1 MANDILKYTSRD
13 YDSISTD
20 LIDAIPALTDTW
32 TSREDGDPGIVLVK
46 EMSAIG
52 DMLSYN
58 LDKQA
63 LEFYGPTV
71 TQRKNAA
78 KLFELVG
85 YNMHW
90 YRSALTTVKLTYT
103 PKVTGYL
110 ELFHRVTQAK
120 TDQAIQDL
128 YYEYRLTYSDEF
140 YDDSVSYG
148 RLPVPPTS
156 NPQHWITGISAEG
169 WKTPSEAA
177 SQGGNFEDIK
187 TSVPFPNHALDFYDH
202 ATKVFNDYM
211 NDTNNALELRT
222 YIEDQNRQIDLY
234 PNEYSGM
241 MYSIV
246 PSIDSNQI
254 DENGNYRPTYIFKP
268 FESKNVS
275 AVQGTIK
282 SVKFKSS
289 QLQDNRFYLPEA
301 ELDEEHIYLCYNTT
315 SSNPQIAPSIFIQR
329 TENLLTESHI
339 NEISQISRDIGVRT
353 EPGTGVY
360 VYFQFRVDDFDYPY
374 IELSSYWNTV
384 IPENAT
390 FEVFYF
396 KTSGMYGNIT
406 KNYLKRLG
414 SYSSS
419 ILSVE
424 NCDTNTAQYDI
435 NGNLLSYS
443 GKHPETAREGYIN
456 SLNHVMTF
464 DSIVTIFDFER
475 FTKRQEG
482 FTNALAVDRQRMLD
496 LNKKIFKECNS
507 YTDDQLRSILGNVSS
522 SDTHESLVNKLYAI
536 RKVVQ
541 LDYNNPNPTVLISE
555 VPSTPD
561 FTYSDT
567 NFRNYYLNMYP
578 IYGNFSTQSDSGE
591 QVALYVLN
599 KTVGG
604 TDIPLP
610 YRMYCLNENGNAWRG
625 LNNAFADVHIVSVE
639 PHPTYARVFEWYCCG
654 TLHLTKSVSE
664 EDSKNIIKNVI
675 DHLTLTFS
683 ASNVAFG
690 SKITQMDV
698 IQAVMEADPR
708 IRYFDA
714 GIGDKKVIVFN
725 TPMTDVQNY
734 FNVDAYFNPE
744 SIMRYTQTVEN
755 NENQNLLRIDTAY
768 IQKRSE

>member
-120 TDQAIQDL
+120 TDKEIQDL

-140 YDDSVSYG
+140 YDDSVPYG

-156 NPQHWITGISAEG
+156 NPQYWITGISAEG

-177 SQGGNFEDIK
+177 SQGEDFEDIK
-187 TSVPFPNHALDFYDH
+187 TSVPFPNHALDFYSY
-202 ATKVFNDYM
+202 ATEVFNDYRD
-211 NDTNNALELRT
+211 DTNNALELRT

-339 NEISQISRDIGVRT
+339 NEISQISMDVGVRT

-414 SYSSS
+414 SYNSS

-610 YRMYCLNENGNAWRG
+610 YKMYCLDENRNAWRG

-639 PHPTYARVFEWYCCG
+639 PHPAYARVFEWYCCG

-675 DHLTLTFS
+675 DHLTFTFS

>member
-103 PKVTGYL
+103 PKVQDYMNTFKNIAENDL
-110 ELFHRVTQAK
+110 PF
-120 TDQAIQDL
+120 TDICDM
-128 YYEYRLTYSDEF
+128 YYDYRLKYSDSY
-140 YDDSVSYG
+140 YDVDND
-148 RLPVPPTS
+148 RLPMPPETDA
-156 NPQHWITGISAEG
+156 QHWIDDISEEG
-169 WKTPSEAA
+169 VATPSDAIQ
-177 SQGGNFEDIK
+177 QGIDFETIK
-187 TSVPFPNHALDFYDH
+187 DAPAFQIHANIFRDN
-202 ATKVFNDYM
+202 AVEIFNNYVNSGL
-211 NDTNNALELRT
+211 NDLELRT

-339 NEISQISRDIGVRT
+339 NEISQISRDIRVRT
-353 EPGTGVY
+353 ELGTDVY

-541 LDYNNPNPTVLISE
+541 LDYNNPNPTVLVSE
-555 VPSTPD
+555 VSGD
-561 FTYSDT
+561 LGVSYSDT

-591 QVALYVLN
+591 QVALCVLN

-610 YRMYCLNENGNAWRG
+610 YKMYCLDENGNAWRG

-725 TPMTDVQNY
+725 TPMIDVQNY

-744 SIMRYTQTVEN
+744 SIMRYVQTVDN
-755 NENQNLLRIDTAY
+755 NDSSNLLRVDTAY
-768 IQKRSE
+768 IQKRRE

>member
-110 ELFHRVTQAK
+110 ELFYRVTKAK
-120 TDQAIQDL
+120 TEQEMQDL

-140 YDDSVSYG
+140 YDGSAPYG

-156 NPQHWITGISAEG
+156 NPYRWITGIDAEG

-177 SQGGNFEDIK
+177 SQGEDFEDIK
-187 TSVPFPNHALDFYDH
+187 TSPPFPNHALDFCSFAID
-202 ATKVFNDYM
+202 VFNDYV
-211 NDTNNALELRT
+211 NDSDNVLELRT

-254 DENGNYRPTYIFKP
+254 DPDGNYRPTYIFKP

-339 NEISQISRDIGVRT
+339 NEISQISRDIGVQT
-353 EPGTGVY
+353 EPGTDVY

-384 IPENAT
+384 IPESAT

-507 YTDDQLRSILGNVSS
+507 YTDDQLRSILGNVSE

-541 LDYNNPNPTVLISE
+541 LDYSNPNPTVLISE
-555 VPSTPD
+555 VPSTLD

-578 IYGNFSTQSDSGE
+578 IYGNFSTQSDSEE
-591 QVALYVLN
+591 QVALYLLN

-610 YRMYCLNENGNAWRG
+610 YKMYCLDEDGSAWRG
-625 LNNAFADVHIVSVE
+625 LNNAFADVQIVSVE

-725 TPMTDVQNY
+725 TSVIDNQNY

-755 NENQNLLRIDTAY
+755 NETQNLLRVDTAY